1 MNIEKAKQIPIE
13 EVLKKM
19 NFKPSKTNG
28 FDVWFIS
35 PFRDEK
41 TPSFKV
47 NTKINRWFDYGEQK
61 GGNVLDLLILIFA
74 FSISEALKYLEV
86 YSEIPSFSF
95 QKQKNNIKE
104 STISIVAIKP
114 IQHLAL
120 LKYLETRKILNL
132 FSRNQIKEI
141 HYCINE
147 KKYFGIGFKNNS
159 SGWEILSKYSKI
171 CLLKKNISLI
181 ENNSNCIRIFEGFL
195 DFLSFIEIYGIEKVN
210 NSDNLILNSVAL
222 LEKNISILNNYLEIE
237 IWLDNDE
244 AGNKFSN
251 LILNQFPNANDFRKK
266 YLGFKDLNEF
276 LCEKY
281 FIKE

>member
-159 SGWEILSKYSKI
+159 SGWEIRSKYSKI

-251 LILNQFPNANDFRKK
+251 LILNQFPNANDFRKN